1 LPPELLAYSKIIIES
16 LVKLSS
22 IGLILI
28 CKEIS
33 FEIYNDNLYDSAVNV
48 VVSHYSDS
56 ILTQLRG
63 LLAIENY
70 QIWNCLKCD
79 IK

>member
-1 LPPELLAYSKIIIES
+1 MPPELLAYSKIIIES

-22 IGLILI
+22 VGLILI

-48 VVSHYSDS
+48 VVSH
-56 ILTQLRG
+56 
-63 LLAIENY
+63 
-70 QIWNCLKCD
+70 
-79 IK
+79 